1 MLKIYKDTEKV
12 LHEKC
17 IEISM
22 PLDKEYIDLGKQ
34 MIQHLKESQD
44 DEFAAAHD
52 IRAGV
57 GLAAPQIGKAI
68 KMFAIYLDD
77 TDGKHY
83 EYVLVNPRL
92 KSISAKKCYLR
103 GGEGCLSVDG
113 VHKGLVERPYRIK
126 MAAYDILQG
135 KDVVVEAKGYLAIA
149 LQHEFDHLNGILF
162 YDHFNPIDPM
172 RVSEGSVEI

>member
-17 IEISM
+17 IDIPM

-68 KMFAIYLDD
+68 KMFAIYL
-77 TDGKHY
+77 
-83 EYVLVNPRL
+83 
-92 KSISAKKCYLR
+92 SAKKCYLR

>member
-17 IEISM
+17 IDIPM

-92 KSISAKKCYLR
+92 KSISLKN
-103 GGEGCLSVDG
+103 V
-113 VHKGLVERPYRIK
+113 IF
-126 MAAYDILQG
+126 
-135 KDVVVEAKGYLAIA
+135 VVEKDAYQLMVFIKA
-149 LQHEFDHLNGILF
+149 
-162 YDHFNPIDPM
+162 
-172 RVSEGSVEI
+172 